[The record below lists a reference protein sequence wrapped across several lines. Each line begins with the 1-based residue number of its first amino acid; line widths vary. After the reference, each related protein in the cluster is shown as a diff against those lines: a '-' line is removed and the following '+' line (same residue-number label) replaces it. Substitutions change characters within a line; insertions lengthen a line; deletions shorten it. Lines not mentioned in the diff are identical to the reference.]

1 MQKKKN
7 QVLIGVKRNVRE
19 MLRLI
24 AQKERRPISTQ
35 IELLAEQECRRLG
48 IPIPAM
54 PEIPEKV

>member
-7 QVLIGVKRNVRE
+7 QVLIGVKRDVRE

-35 IELLAEQECRRLG
+35 IELLAEQECKRLG
-48 IPIPAM
+48 IQNPDTPD
-54 PEIPEKV
+54 KN